1 MLGNIGIRERN
12 RSTSRGRRSYS
23 AQTRAIAPA
32 SHSRGIEARYSTGW
46 NLERLLKDV
55 EYEKNPTELGKTNR
69 SISQQPRHKTL
80 QIVELGSTPHKYSV
94 VRHVEEPQTE
104 FVREGT

>member
-1 MLGNIGIRERN
+1 MGTIGIRGRN

-32 SHSRGIEARYSTGW
+32 SHSRDIEARYSTGW
-46 NLERLLKDV
+46 KVDRILKDV
-55 EYEKNPTELGKTNR
+55 QYDKNHTELANLNR
-69 SISQQPRHKTL
+69 STPQQPRHKTL